1 MLGVSGGPDQERG
14 EAGLG
19 PAEVV
24 EVSSVAV
31 TEVTAAGL
39 AAAMEADLDPVP
51 RVHVVASAAA
61 DVAAGAAAVLV
72 AAVLV
77 AALVAVAGAAA
88 LMAVAG
94 AVSGPVLLAVG
105 SAAEVVA
112 AGLAG
117 SAGSGV
123 LVVAGPLRRPLS
135 PGGHGVGPP
144 RPTPLHLLPP
154 PPPSTRRKPQRKV
167 PPEEVDSGSAAAV
180 AAAAAAVSET
190 VPLEGREM
198 PGGARGGSAIHLLT
212 WWRGLCALV
221 VRQCKDGSV
230 ECAWQRA
237 V

>member
-1 MLGVSGGPDQERG
+1 MTVSGGPDQERE

-31 TEVTAAGL
+31 TEVAAAG
-39 AAAMEADLDPVP
+39 LDPVP

-61 DVAAGAAAVLV
+61 DVAEEAAEAAEAAAVLV
-72 AAVLV
+72 AALV

-88 LMAVAG
+88 LVAVAG
-94 AVSGPVLLAVG
+94 APVLLAVG

-112 AGLAG
+112 AGPAG
-117 SAGSGV
+117 SAGSDV

-167 PPEEVDSGSAAAV
+167 PPEEVDSGSAAA

-198 PGGARGGSAIHLLT
+198 PAGARGGSAIHLLT
-212 WWRGLCALV
+212 WWRWLCALV
-221 VRQCKDGSV
+221 LRQCKDGSV

>member
-1 MLGVSGGPDQERG
+1 M
-14 EAGLG
+14 
-19 PAEVV
+19 V

-31 TEVTAAGL
+31 TEVAAAGL

-61 DVAAGAAAVLV
+61 DVAAGAAAVLE

-88 LMAVAG
+88 LVAVAG

-117 SAGSGV
+117 SADSGV

-154 PPPSTRRKPQRKV
+154 PPPSTSRKPQRKV

-180 AAAAAAVSET
+180 AAAAAVSET

-221 VRQCKDGSV
+221 LRQCKDGSV

>member
-1 MLGVSGGPDQERG
+1 MAK
-14 EAGLG
+14 AGLG

-31 TEVTAAGL
+31 TEVAAAG
-39 AAAMEADLDPVP
+39 LDPVP
-51 RVHVVASAAA
+51 RVHVVASAA
-61 DVAAGAAAVLV
+61 
-72 AAVLV
+72 VLV
-77 AALVAVAGAAA
+77 AALVAVAGAVA
-88 LMAVAG
+88 LVAVSG
-94 AVSGPVLLAVG
+94 AVSGPVQLAAG

-167 PPEEVDSGSAAAV
+167 PPKEVDSGSAAAV
-180 AAAAAAVSET
+180 AAAAVVSET
-190 VPLEGREM
+190 VPLVGREM
-198 PGGARGGSAIHLLT
+198 PGGAWGGSAIHLLT
-212 WWRGLCALV
+212 WWRWLCALV
-221 VRQCKDGSV
+221 LRQCKDGSV

>member
-1 MLGVSGGPDQERG
+1 M
-14 EAGLG
+14 
-19 PAEVV
+19 V

-31 TEVTAAGL
+31 TEVAAAG
-39 AAAMEADLDPVP
+39 LDPVP

-61 DVAAGAAAVLV
+61 DVAEEAAEAAEAAAVLV
-72 AAVLV
+72 AALV

-88 LMAVAG
+88 LVAVAG
-94 AVSGPVLLAVG
+94 AVSGPVQLAAG

-180 AAAAAAVSET
+180 AAAAAVSET

-212 WWRGLCALV
+212 WWRWLCALV
-221 VRQCKDGSV
+221 LRQCKDGSV